1 MTRLTRQPRRGSLR
15 ASGAADETH
24 LPAPQHESPAHARL
38 PQAQQ
43 HQGRAQGTQEPTSQG
58 PVAANR
64 EHVSKVNA
72 SGHPA
77 RPVGCFPATQR
88 IRKRREFQEIQAQ
101 GRRFST
107 PSFTL
112 LVYARG
118 DASGP
123 RLGITVSR
131 KVGRAVLRSR
141 TKRLIREAFRATR
154 DMWPSDCDLVI
165 IAHRA
170 GELSLQRV
178 VDEWRAAEPALAR
191 RMRQARADAADRKQA
206 VAPSE

>member
-1 MTRLTRQPRRGSLR
+1 M
-15 ASGAADETH
+15 
-24 LPAPQHESPAHARL
+24 APDRERV
-38 PQAQQ
+38 
-43 HQGRAQGTQEPTSQG
+43 QE
-58 PVAANR
+58 
-64 EHVSKVNA
+64 VNA
-72 SGHPA
+72 AAHPA
-77 RPVGCFPATQR
+77 RPVGRFPSTQR
-88 IRKRREFQEIQAQ
+88 VRKRREFQEIQAQ

-112 LVYARG
+112 LVHARS

-154 DMWPSDCDLVI
+154 DMWPNDCDLVI
-165 IAHRA
+165 IAHRGGA
-170 GELSLQRV
+170 LSLQRV

-191 RMRQARADAADRKQA
+191 RMRQARADAAARKQA